1 MTSIY
6 AFVVQ
11 LEEHRTFNAGV
22 ASSNLVKRTNA
33 IKIRSGINKI
43 YCKERNLQ
51 MTIIS
56 EKTGKT
62 YETVEDCLAD
72 EKKFDLA
79 VEEKENKKKELANA
93 RKERAKEVE
102 DAYNARLEADR
113 LYREK
118 LNKFIDDYGS
128 FHMTINTEVEDPHSI
143 FDFLDNFWF

>member
-1 MTSIY
+1 
-6 AFVVQ
+6 
-11 LEEHRTFNAGV
+11 
-22 ASSNLVKRTNA
+22 
-33 IKIRSGINKI
+33 
-43 YCKERNLQ
+43 

-62 YETVEDCLAD
+62 YESVEACLED
-72 EKKFDLA
+72 EKKFDRE
-79 VEEKENKKKELANA
+79 VEEAENKKKELTNT

-102 DAYNARLEADR
+102 DAYNARLEADK

-128 FHMTINTEVEDPHSI
+128 FHMTINTEVENPYSI

>member
-1 MTSIY
+1 
-6 AFVVQ
+6 
-11 LEEHRTFNAGV
+11 
-22 ASSNLVKRTNA
+22 
-33 IKIRSGINKI
+33 
-43 YCKERNLQ
+43 

-62 YETVEDCLAD
+62 YESVEACLED
-72 EKKFDLA
+72 EKKFDRE
-79 VEEKENKKKELANA
+79 VEEAKNKKKALANT

-102 DAYNARLEADR
+102 DAYNARLEADK

-128 FHMTINTEVEDPHSI
+128 FHMTINTEVEDPYSI

>member
-1 MTSIY
+1 
-6 AFVVQ
+6 
-11 LEEHRTFNAGV
+11 
-22 ASSNLVKRTNA
+22 
-33 IKIRSGINKI
+33 
-43 YCKERNLQ
+43 

-79 VEEKENKKKELANA
+79 VEEEENKKKELANT
-93 RKERAKEVE
+93 RKERAKEAE
-102 DAYNARLEADR
+102 DAYNARLEADK

-128 FHMTINTEVEDPHSI
+128 FHMTINTEVEDPYSI

>member
-1 MTSIY
+1 
-6 AFVVQ
+6 
-11 LEEHRTFNAGV
+11 
-22 ASSNLVKRTNA
+22 
-33 IKIRSGINKI
+33 
-43 YCKERNLQ
+43 

-79 VEEKENKKKELANA
+79 VEEEENKKKELANA

-102 DAYNARLEADR
+102 DAYNARLEADKF
-113 LYREK
+113 YREK

-128 FHMTINTEVEDPHSI
+128 FHMTINTEVEDPYSI

>member
-1 MTSIY
+1 
-6 AFVVQ
+6 
-11 LEEHRTFNAGV
+11 
-22 ASSNLVKRTNA
+22 
-33 IKIRSGINKI
+33 
-43 YCKERNLQ
+43 

-62 YETVEDCLAD
+62 YESVEACLED
-72 EKKFDLA
+72 EKKFDRK
-79 VEEKENKKKELANA
+79 VEEAENKKKELANT

-102 DAYNARLEADR
+102 DAYNARLEADK

-128 FHMTINTEVEDPHSI
+128 FHMTINTEVEDPYSI

>member
-1 MTSIY
+1 
-6 AFVVQ
+6 
-11 LEEHRTFNAGV
+11 
-22 ASSNLVKRTNA
+22 
-33 IKIRSGINKI
+33 
-43 YCKERNLQ
+43 

-62 YETVEDCLAD
+62 YETVDECLAD
-72 EKKFDLA
+72 EKKFDIA
-79 VEEKENKKKELANA
+79 VEEEENKKKELANA

-102 DAYNARLEADR
+102 DAYNSRLEADR

-128 FHMTINTEVEDPHSI
+128 FHMTINTEVEDPYSI

>member
-1 MTSIY
+1 
-6 AFVVQ
+6 
-11 LEEHRTFNAGV
+11 
-22 ASSNLVKRTNA
+22 
-33 IKIRSGINKI
+33 
-43 YCKERNLQ
+43 

-72 EKKFDLA
+72 EKKFDLT
-79 VEEKENKKKELANA
+79 VEKEENKKKELANT

-128 FHMTINTEVEDPHSI
+128 FHMTINTEVEDPYSI

>member
-1 MTSIY
+1 
-6 AFVVQ
+6 
-11 LEEHRTFNAGV
+11 
-22 ASSNLVKRTNA
+22 
-33 IKIRSGINKI
+33 
-43 YCKERNLQ
+43 

-79 VEEKENKKKELANA
+79 VEEEENKKKELANA

-102 DAYNARLEADR
+102 DR

-128 FHMTINTEVEDPHSI
+128 FHMTINTEVEDPYSI

>member
-1 MTSIY
+1 
-6 AFVVQ
+6 
-11 LEEHRTFNAGV
+11 
-22 ASSNLVKRTNA
+22 
-33 IKIRSGINKI
+33 
-43 YCKERNLQ
+43 

-62 YETVEDCLAD
+62 YETVDECLAD

-102 DAYNARLEADR
+102 DAYNARLEADKF
-113 LYREK
+113 YREK

-128 FHMTINTEVEDPHSI
+128 FHMTINTEVENPYSI

>member
-1 MTSIY
+1 
-6 AFVVQ
+6 
-11 LEEHRTFNAGV
+11 
-22 ASSNLVKRTNA
+22 
-33 IKIRSGINKI
+33 
-43 YCKERNLQ
+43 

-62 YETVEDCLAD
+62 YETVEDCLTD

-128 FHMTINTEVEDPHSI
+128 FHMTINTEVEDPYSI

>member
-1 MTSIY
+1 
-6 AFVVQ
+6 
-11 LEEHRTFNAGV
+11 
-22 ASSNLVKRTNA
+22 
-33 IKIRSGINKI
+33 
-43 YCKERNLQ
+43 

-79 VEEKENKKKELANA
+79 VEEEENKKKKLTNA

-128 FHMTINTEVEDPHSI
+128 FHMTINTEVEDPYSI

>member
-1 MTSIY
+1 
-6 AFVVQ
+6 
-11 LEEHRTFNAGV
+11 
-22 ASSNLVKRTNA
+22 
-33 IKIRSGINKI
+33 
-43 YCKERNLQ
+43 

-102 DAYNARLEADR
+102 DAYNTRLEADR
-113 LYREK
+113 LYKEK

>member
-1 MTSIY
+1 
-6 AFVVQ
+6 
-11 LEEHRTFNAGV
+11 
-22 ASSNLVKRTNA
+22 
-33 IKIRSGINKI
+33 
-43 YCKERNLQ
+43 

-62 YETVEDCLAD
+62 YESVEACLED
-72 EKKFDLA
+72 EKNFDRA
-79 VEEKENKKKELANA
+79 VEEAEKKKNELTNT

-102 DAYNARLEADR
+102 DAYNARLEADK

-128 FHMTINTEVEDPHSI
+128 FHMTINTEVEDPYSI

>member
-1 MTSIY
+1 
-6 AFVVQ
+6 
-11 LEEHRTFNAGV
+11 
-22 ASSNLVKRTNA
+22 
-33 IKIRSGINKI
+33 
-43 YCKERNLQ
+43 

-79 VEEKENKKKELANA
+79 VEEEEDKKKELANT

-102 DAYNARLEADR
+102 DAYNARLEADK

-128 FHMTINTEVEDPHSI
+128 FHMTINTEVEDPYSI

>member
-1 MTSIY
+1 
-6 AFVVQ
+6 
-11 LEEHRTFNAGV
+11 
-22 ASSNLVKRTNA
+22 
-33 IKIRSGINKI
+33 
-43 YCKERNLQ
+43 

-62 YETVEDCLAD
+62 YESVEECLED
-72 EKKFDLA
+72 EKKFDRE
-79 VEEKENKKKELANA
+79 VEEAENKKKELANS

-102 DAYNARLEADR
+102 DAYNARLEADK

-128 FHMTINTEVEDPHSI
+128 FHMTINTEVEDPYSI

>member
-1 MTSIY
+1 
-6 AFVVQ
+6 
-11 LEEHRTFNAGV
+11 
-22 ASSNLVKRTNA
+22 
-33 IKIRSGINKI
+33 
-43 YCKERNLQ
+43 

-62 YETVEDCLAD
+62 YESVEECLED
-72 EKKFDLA
+72 EKKFDRK
-79 VEEKENKKKELANA
+79 VEEAENKKKELANT

-102 DAYNARLEADR
+102 DAYNARLEADK

-128 FHMTINTEVEDPHSI
+128 FHMTINTEVEDPYSI

>member
-1 MTSIY
+1 
-6 AFVVQ
+6 
-11 LEEHRTFNAGV
+11 
-22 ASSNLVKRTNA
+22 
-33 IKIRSGINKI
+33 
-43 YCKERNLQ
+43 

-79 VEEKENKKKELANA
+79 VEEEENKKKELANT

-128 FHMTINTEVEDPHSI
+128 FHMTINTEVEDPYSI

>member
-1 MTSIY
+1 
-6 AFVVQ
+6 
-11 LEEHRTFNAGV
+11 
-22 ASSNLVKRTNA
+22 
-33 IKIRSGINKI
+33 
-43 YCKERNLQ
+43 

-79 VEEKENKKKELANA
+79 VEEEENKKKELANA

-128 FHMTINTEVEDPHSI
+128 FHMTINTEVEDPYSI
-143 FDFLDNFWF
+143 FDFWDNFWF

>member
-1 MTSIY
+1 
-6 AFVVQ
+6 
-11 LEEHRTFNAGV
+11 
-22 ASSNLVKRTNA
+22 
-33 IKIRSGINKI
+33 
-43 YCKERNLQ
+43 

-62 YETVEDCLAD
+62 YENVEDCLVD

-79 VEEKENKKKELANA
+79 VEEEENKKKELANT

-118 LNKFIDDYGS
+118 LNKFIDDYSS
-128 FHMTINTEVEDPHSI
+128 FHMTINTEVEDPYSI